1 MGRPSMASLQ
11 AAGVAKIA
19 SFTGNG
25 YRLQGRRTPTPRAP
39 YPPPSP
45 LWPGSGPRSGV
56 YLTRMI
62 PRQRKN
68 HIHFVTRTGPRPR
81 DTLLAHAKL
90 HAESLNLT
98 RHLPGAATGEP
109 LRAIS
114 VYFRANLF
122 AKSRR
127 RAATDESASS
137 VSAPHLMNMAT
148 RPLPTCVVIRR
159 DPLRDDRRIPP
170 RQRSEPCPRQRSE
183 PCPRQRSVPCPHLYL
198 M

>member
-1 MGRPSMASLQ
+1 MIYTPRATIEDRESGVEPRAMGRPSKAPLQ

-81 DTLLAHAKL
+81 DTSGACKVARGEL
-90 HAESLNLT
+90 ESYT
-98 RHLPGAATGEP
+98 TSPGSGD
-109 LRAIS
+109 
-114 VYFRANLF
+114 
-122 AKSRR
+122 R
-127 RAATDESASS
+127 RASESYLGILSRKPIREVSS
-137 VSAPHLMNMAT
+137 A
-148 RPLPTCVVIRR
+148 RR
-159 DPLRDDRRIPP
+159 NRRIGVVGLRPAPYEYGYTPASNVCRDSP
-170 RQRSEPCPRQRSE
+170 RSTPG
-183 PCPRQRSVPCPHLYL
+183 
-198 M
+198 